1 MELWDVYDE
10 NRQKTGRTM
19 VRGEK
24 IRPGEYHLVIHVCLF
39 NSKGEMLIQK
49 RTMQKASFP
58 GLWDLS
64 VGGSA
69 VAGDTGKAAA
79 ARETAEELG
88 VKIDFS
94 AIRPYATMQFK
105 TGFDDV
111 FLVEKDLSLSELSL
125 QKEEVEAAKWASL
138 KEILE
143 MIRTGEFI
151 AYTPE
156 YIRLLFAAK
165 RERV

>member
-1 MELWDVYDE
+1 MELWDIYDE

-24 IRPGEYHLVIHVCLF
+24 MPPGEFHLVIHVCLF

-49 RTMQKASFP
+49 RTMQKESFP

-69 VAGDTGKAAA
+69 VAGDTGRKAAS
-79 ARETAEELG
+79 RELEEELG

-94 AIRPYATMQFK
+94 GIRPYATMHFK

-111 FLVEKDLSLSELSL
+111 FLVEKDLALSDLTL
-125 QKEEVEAAKWASL
+125 QKEEVSEAKWASL
-138 KEILE
+138 DTILE
-143 MIRTGEFI
+143 MIDNGDFI
-151 AYTPE
+151 SYYKD
-156 YIRLLFAAK
+156 YIRLLFAAP
-165 RERV
+165 RVKL